1 MKELCELLAP
11 KAGLSLKK
19 SPFCSVFTV
28 DLEVVQLM
36 MPDIAVPSSVP
47 DEPEVD
53 DDFDF

>member
-19 SPFCSVFTV
+19 SPFRSVFTV